1 MSQFVKTRVR
11 CPLEPAKVGEQFK
24 TLTGSTPKI
33 FKGAGCEFE
42 LALFDGSGLFDV
54 ANVASFTVS
63 VRALNGG
70 SVAMLKTVARP
81 DINTT
86 LNIGQWNNGT
96 DQHVVVP
103 FLGTETAIAAG
114 TWDITVSGFTDDNVV
129 DPDVFA
135 ISKLEVIDAG
145 IVGLVA
151 PVIDPNVG
159 VTLQA
164 LQGLLAG
171 YVPFVV
177 PKGKLI
183 TFQDDGATWRRTM
196 GLILDA
202 QGNPVRVDSLEQQ

>member
-42 LALFDGSGLFDV
+42 FALFDGTSLFDV

-86 LNIGQWNNGT
+86 LNNGQWTNGT
-96 DQHVVVP
+96 SQHVVVP

-145 IVGLVA
+145 IVGLTA
-151 PVIDPNVG
+151 PVIDPSVG
-159 VTLQA
+159 VTLEV
-164 LQGLLAG
+164 LNGLLAG
-171 YVPFVV
+171 FVPYRV
-177 PKGKLI
+177 PPGKLI
-183 TFQDDGATWRRTM
+183 TFSDDTDVWRRTL
-196 GLILDA
+196 GVILDA
-202 QGNPVRVDSLEQQ
+202 QGNPVKLDSLEQN